1 MDDDDNDDDD
11 RFNTALVS
19 AFEQTQALL
28 SHVVLNECSF
38 LSGGSVKL
46 VCTIVIFRAR
56 NRERPQRYFRADSE

>member
-1 MDDDDNDDDD
+1 MDDDNDDGD

-46 VCTIVIFRAR
+46 VCT
-56 NRERPQRYFRADSE
+56 RECPL